1 MPFMDGTGPLG
12 EGPGSGRGRGRCA
25 TGPRGTGRGIGLGG
39 RLGRC
44 AARDTKAT
52 LEQEASFLE
61 RQLDRIKRLTQGQSG
76 GKAV

>member
-12 EGPGSGRGRGRCA
+12 EGPGSGRGKGRCA
-25 TGPRGTGRGIGLGG
+25 AGTRGAGRGIGLGR

-44 AARDTKAT
+44 AARDPKTA

-61 RQLDRIKRLTQGQSG
+61 RQLDRIKRQIQGPGG

>member
-12 EGPGSGRGRGRCA
+12 EGAGSGRSRGGCA
-25 TGPRGTGRGIGLGG
+25 TGARGAGRGMGSGR

-44 AARDTKAT
+44 AVRDPRAAF
-52 LEQEASFLE
+52 EQEASFLE